1 MSNTDK
7 NKKTSLRNPDAEQ
20 SGNTEKYREWLII
33 KGYSKNTTE
42 SNIKMLQRFTQWLE
56 KENIDIAETNYND
69 VMAFIQSCNQRG
81 NERQTIQQYVVAIR
95 HYYSH
100 LIYEGDMNDNPA
112 SNIEIKGIKRRK
124 LHDTLN
130 SEELEQ
136 LYKSYPAELEQ
147 KKKSPPQQLNQL
159 ARKRTKVMLGL
170 LIYQG
175 IRVDELAEL
184 ETTDLKLREGK
195 IIIKG
200 KRRTNERTMKLE
212 GFQTIDLMDYING
225 TRKALLQIS
234 QRETAK
240 LFFSKDKGNHVSNMM
255 HSLMKSLKQHN
266 PENIGAGTKIK
277 SIKQIR
283 ASVITNWLQQYNLR
297 QVQYMAGHRYVSS
310 TEAYYANDIAELQDE
325 IFKHH
330 PIS

>member
-1 MSNTDK
+1 MNAD
-7 NKKTSLRNPDAEQ
+7 
-20 SGNTEKYREWLII
+20 KYREWLII
-33 KGYSKNTTE
+33 KGYSKQTTE
-42 SNIKMLQRFTQWLE
+42 SNINMLQRFLQWLE

-69 VMAFIQSCNQRG
+69 VMAFIQYCKQRR
-81 NERQTIQQYVVAIR
+81 NEQQTIQQYIVAIR

-100 LIYEGDMNDNPA
+100 LIYEGEINDNPA

-136 LYKSYPAELEQ
+136 LYKSYPAELSIKEH
-147 KKKSPPQQLNQL
+147 SPPQKLNQL
-159 ARKRTKVMLGL
+159 ARKRNKIILGL
-170 LIYQG
+170 IIYQA
-175 IRVDELAEL
+175 IRPEELAEL

-195 IIIKG
+195 IMIKG
-200 KRRTNERTMKLE
+200 KRRSNERTMKLE
-212 GFQTIDLMDYING
+212 GFQIIDLMDYINE
-225 TRKALLQIS
+225 TRKAMLQIN
-234 QRETAK
+234 QRETNQ
-240 LFFSKDKGNHVSNMM
+240 LFFSKDKGKHFSNVM
-255 HSLMKSLKQHN
+255 HSLLKSLKQHN
-266 PENIGAGTKIK
+266 RKIK

-310 TEAYYANDIAELQDE
+310 TEAYYANDIAELQEE
-325 IFKHH
+325 IFRHH

>member
-1 MSNTDK
+1 MKNDK
-7 NKKTSLRNPDAEQ
+7 LKIMNDNKF
-20 SGNTEKYREWLII
+20 REWMII

-42 SNIKMLQRFTQWLE
+42 SNITMLQRFLQWLV
-56 KENIDIAETNYND
+56 KENIDIVETSYND

-95 HYYSH
+95 HYHSH

-130 SEELEQ
+130 VKELEEV
-136 LYKSYPAELEQ
+136 YKSYPAELTL
-147 KKKSPPQQLNQL
+147 KKQAPPQKSNQL
-159 ARKRTKVMLGL
+159 ARKRSKVMLGL

-175 IRVDELAEL
+175 IRVEELAAL
-184 ETTDLKLREGK
+184 EMTDLKLREGK

-200 KRRTNERTMKLE
+200 KRRTNERTLKLE
-212 GFQTIDLMDYING
+212 GFQVIDLMDYTNE
-225 TRKALLQIS
+225 TRKALLEIN
-234 QRETAK
+234 QRETTK
-240 LFFSKDKGNHVSNMM
+240 LFFSKDKGNNFGNMM
-255 HSLMKSLKQHN
+255 YSLMKSLRKNN
-266 PENIGAGTKIK
+266 PKVK
-277 SIKQIR
+277 DIKQIR

-310 TEAYYANDIAELQDE
+310 TEAYQANNITELQEE

-330 PIS
+330 PIG

>member
-1 MSNTDK
+1 
-7 NKKTSLRNPDAEQ
+7 
-20 SGNTEKYREWLII
+20 
-33 KGYSKNTTE
+33 
-42 SNIKMLQRFTQWLE
+42 
-56 KENIDIAETNYND
+56 
-69 VMAFIQSCNQRG
+69 
-81 NERQTIQQYVVAIR
+81 VAIR

-136 LYKSYPAELEQ
+136 LYKSYPAELEA

-159 ARKRTKVMLGL
+159 ARRRTKVMLGL

-175 IRVDELAEL
+175 IKVEELAEL
-184 ETTDLKLREGK
+184 EINDLKLREGK

-212 GFQTIDLMDYING
+212 GFQIIDLMDYINE
-225 TRKALLQIS
+225 TRKALLQIN
-234 QRETAK
+234 QRETTK
-240 LFFSKDKGNHVSNMM
+240 LFFSKDKGNHFSNVM
-255 HSLMKSLKQHN
+255 HPLMKSLKQN
-266 PENIGAGTKIK
+266 NNKIK

-310 TEAYYANDIAELQDE
+310 TEAYQANNITELQDE

-330 PIS
+330 PIG

>member
-1 MSNTDK
+1 MLSNTNK
-7 NKKTSLRNPDAEQ
+7 NNKASLRNPDAEQ
-20 SGNTEKYREWLII
+20 SGNTEKYRQWLII

-42 SNIKMLQRFTQWLE
+42 SNITMLQRFLQWLE
-56 KENIDIAETNYND
+56 KENIDIAATTYND

-81 NERQTIQQYVVAIR
+81 NERQTVQQYVVAIR
-95 HYYSH
+95 HYYNH
-100 LIYEGDMNDNPA
+100 LIYEGEMNENPA

-130 SEELEQ
+130 AKELEEV
-136 LYKSYPAELEQ
+136 YKSYPAELEQ
-147 KKKSPPQQLNQL
+147 KKKSPPQKSNQL
-159 ARKRTKVMLGL
+159 ARKRSKVMLGL

-200 KRRTNERTMKLE
+200 KRRTNERTLKLE
-212 GFQTIDLMDYING
+212 GFQVIDLMDYINE
-225 TRKALLQIS
+225 TRKALLAIN
-234 QRETAK
+234 QRETTK
-240 LFFSKDKGNHVSNMM
+240 LFFSKGSGVNFSNVMY
-255 HSLMKSLKQHN
+255 KVTQSLKQN
-266 PENIGAGTKIK
+266 SSKIK
-277 SIKQIR
+277 DIKQIR

-310 TEAYYANDIAELQDE
+310 TEAYQANNIAELQDE

>member
-1 MSNTDK
+1 M
-7 NKKTSLRNPDAEQ
+7 NKKIT
-20 SGNTEKYREWLII
+20 NTPLGDGGKYREWLII
-33 KGYSKNTTE
+33 KGYSKLTAE
-42 SNIKMLQRFTQWLE
+42 SNIKMLQRFTQWLA
-56 KENIDIAETNYND
+56 KENIDITETNYND
-69 VMAFIQSCNQRG
+69 VMAFIQSCNQRR

-95 HYYSH
+95 HYYGH
-100 LIYEGDMNDNPA
+100 LIYEGDISDNPA

-159 ARKRTKVMLGL
+159 ARKRSKVMLGL

-175 IRVDELAEL
+175 ISVEELAEL
-184 ETTDLKLREGK
+184 ETSDLKLREGK

-200 KRRTNERTMKLE
+200 KRRSNERIMKLE
-212 GFQTIDLMDYING
+212 GFQIIDLMDYINE
-225 TRKALLQIS
+225 TRKALLQIN
-234 QRETAK
+234 QRETK
-240 LFFSKDKGNHVSNMM
+240 QLFFSKDNGSHFSNVMQP
-255 HSLMKSLKQHN
+255 LIKSLKQHN
-266 PENIGAGTKIK
+266 RKIK
-277 SIKQIR
+277 NIKQIR

-310 TEAYYANDIAELQDE
+310 TEAYYANDIAELQEE

>member
-1 MSNTDK
+1 MK
-7 NKKTSLRNPDAEQ
+7 N
-20 SGNTEKYREWLII
+20 EKFKIMNENKFREWLII
-33 KGYSKNTTE
+33 KGYSKLTTE
-42 SNIKMLQRFTQWLE
+42 SNIKMLQRFIQWLA
-56 KENIDIAETNYND
+56 KENIDIAASSYND

-136 LYKSYPAELEQ
+136 LYKSYPAELEV
-147 KKKSPPQQLNQL
+147 KKKSPPQKLNQL

-175 IRVDELAEL
+175 IKVEELAEL
-184 ETTDLKLREGK
+184 ETSDLKLREGK

-212 GFQTIDLMDYING
+212 GFQIIDLMDYINE
-225 TRKALLQIS
+225 TRKALLQIN

-240 LFFSKDKGNHVSNMM
+240 LFFSKDKGNHFSNVM
-255 HSLMKSLKQHN
+255 HPLMKSLKQHN
-266 PENIGAGTKIK
+266 NKIK

-310 TEAYYANDIAELQDE
+310 TEAYQANNITELQDE

-330 PIS
+330 PIG

>member
-1 MSNTDK
+1 M
-7 NKKTSLRNPDAEQ
+7 
-20 SGNTEKYREWLII
+20 NTEKYREWLII

-42 SNIKMLQRFTQWLE
+42 SNITMLQRFTQWLE

-100 LIYEGDMNDNPA
+100 LIYEGDMSDNPA

-130 SEELEQ
+130 VEELEQ

-195 IIIKG
+195 IVIKG

-212 GFQTIDLMDYING
+212 GFQTIDLMDYINE

-255 HSLMKSLKQHN
+255 HSLNKSLKQN
-266 PENIGAGTKIK
+266 NNKIK

-310 TEAYYANDIAELQDE
+310 TEAYQANNITELQDE

-330 PIS
+330 PIG

>member
-1 MSNTDK
+1 MNE
-7 NKKTSLRNPDAEQ
+7 NKF
-20 SGNTEKYREWLII
+20 REWLII
-33 KGYSKNTTE
+33 KGYSKLTTE
-42 SNIKMLQRFTQWLE
+42 SNIKMLQRFTQWLT
-56 KENIDIAETNYND
+56 KENIDIAATGYND

-130 SEELEQ
+130 VEELEQ
-136 LYKSYPAELEQ
+136 LYKSYPAELEV

-175 IRVDELAEL
+175 IKVEELTEL
-184 ETTDLKLREGK
+184 EITDLKLREGK

-200 KRRTNERTMKLE
+200 KRRTNERMMKLE
-212 GFQTIDLMDYING
+212 GFQIIDLMDYINE
-225 TRKALLQIS
+225 TRKALLQIN
-234 QRETAK
+234 QRETTK
-240 LFFSKDKGNHVSNMM
+240 LFFSKDKGNHVSNMI
-255 HSLMKSLKQHN
+255 HSLMKSLKQN
-266 PENIGAGTKIK
+266 NNKIK

-310 TEAYYANDIAELQDE
+310 TEAYQANNITELQDE

-330 PIS
+330 PIG

>member
-1 MSNTDK
+1 MNE
-7 NKKTSLRNPDAEQ
+7 NKF
-20 SGNTEKYREWLII
+20 REWLII
-33 KGYSKNTTE
+33 KGYSKLTTE
-42 SNIKMLQRFTQWLE
+42 SNIKMLQRFIQWLA
-56 KENIDIAETNYND
+56 KENIDIAASSYND

-130 SEELEQ
+130 VEELEQ
-136 LYKSYPAELEQ
+136 LYKSYPAELEA

-175 IRVDELAEL
+175 IKVEELAEL
-184 ETTDLKLREGK
+184 ETMNLKLREGK

-212 GFQTIDLMDYING
+212 GFQIIDLMDYINE
-225 TRKALLQIS
+225 TRKALLQIN
-234 QRETAK
+234 QRETTK
-240 LFFSKDKGNHVSNMM
+240 LFFSKDKGNHFSNVM
-255 HSLMKSLKQHN
+255 HPLMKSLKQN
-266 PENIGAGTKIK
+266 NNKIK

-310 TEAYYANDIAELQDE
+310 TEAYQENNITELQDE

-330 PIS
+330 PIG

>member
-1 MSNTDK
+1 M
-7 NKKTSLRNPDAEQ
+7 
-20 SGNTEKYREWLII
+20 NTEKYRQWLII

-42 SNIKMLQRFTQWLE
+42 SNITMLQRFTQWLE
-56 KENIDIAETNYND
+56 KENIDIAETTYND

-81 NERQTIQQYVVAIR
+81 NERQTVQQYVVAIR
-95 HYYSH
+95 HYYNH
-100 LIYEGDMNDNPA
+100 LIYEGEMNDNPA

-130 SEELEQ
+130 AKELEEV
-136 LYKSYPAELEQ
+136 YKSYPAELTPSPLERVGVRL
-147 KKKSPPQQLNQL
+147 PPQKSNQL
-159 ARKRTKVMLGL
+159 ARKRSKVMLGL

-184 ETTDLKLREGK
+184 EVTDLKLREGK

-212 GFQTIDLMDYING
+212 GFQVIDLLDYINE
-225 TRKALLQIS
+225 TRKALLAIN
-234 QRETAK
+234 QRETTK
-240 LFFSKDKGNHVSNMM
+240 LFFSKDRGNNFSNMM

-266 PENIGAGTKIK
+266 NKVK
-277 SIKQIR
+277 DIKQIR

-310 TEAYYANDIAELQDE
+310 TEAYQANNIAELQNE

>member
-1 MSNTDK
+1 MNE
-7 NKKTSLRNPDAEQ
+7 A
-20 SGNTEKYREWLII
+20 KYKEWLLI

-42 SNIKMLQRFTQWLE
+42 SNITMLQRFLQWLE
-56 KENIDIAETNYND
+56 KENIDIAASSYND

-81 NERQTIQQYVVAIR
+81 NERQTVQQYVVAIR
-95 HYYSH
+95 HYYNH
-100 LIYEGDMNDNPA
+100 LIYEGEMNDNPA

-130 SEELEQ
+130 VEELEQ
-136 LYKSYPAELEQ
+136 LYKSYPAELEA
-147 KKKSPPQQLNQL
+147 KKKSPPQLSNQL
-159 ARKRTKVMLGL
+159 ARKRSKVMLGL

-195 IIIKG
+195 ILIKG

-212 GFQTIDLMDYING
+212 GFQVIDLLDYINE
-225 TRKALLQIS
+225 TRKALLAIN
-234 QRETAK
+234 QRETTK
-240 LFFSKDKGNHVSNMM
+240 LFFSKDRGNNFSNMM

-266 PENIGAGTKIK
+266 NKIK
-277 SIKQIR
+277 DIKQIR

-310 TEAYYANDIAELQDE
+310 TEAYQANNIAELQDE

>member
-1 MSNTDK
+1 MK
-7 NKKTSLRNPDAEQ
+7 N
-20 SGNTEKYREWLII
+20 EKFKIMNENKFREWLII
-33 KGYSKNTTE
+33 KGYSKLTTE
-42 SNIKMLQRFTQWLE
+42 SNIKMLQRFIQWLA
-56 KENIDIAETNYND
+56 KENIDIAASSYND

-130 SEELEQ
+130 VEELEQ
-136 LYKSYPAELEQ
+136 LYKSYPAALEA

-175 IRVDELAEL
+175 IKVEELAEL

-195 IIIKG
+195 VIIKG

-212 GFQTIDLMDYING
+212 GFQIIDLMDYINE
-225 TRKALLQIS
+225 TRKALLQIN
-234 QRETAK
+234 QRETTK
-240 LFFSKDKGNHVSNMM
+240 LFFSKDKGIHFSNVM
-255 HSLMKSLKQHN
+255 HPLMKSLKQN
-266 PENIGAGTKIK
+266 NNKIK

-310 TEAYYANDIAELQDE
+310 TEAYQANNITELQDE

-330 PIS
+330 PIG

>member
-1 MSNTDK
+1 M
-7 NKKTSLRNPDAEQ
+7 
-20 SGNTEKYREWLII
+20 NTEKYKEWLLI

-42 SNIKMLQRFTQWLE
+42 SNITMLQRFLQWLE
-56 KENIDIAETNYND
+56 KESIDIIETTYND
-69 VMAFIQSCNQRG
+69 VMAFIQSCNARG

-95 HYYSH
+95 HYYNH
-100 LIYEGDMNDNPA
+100 LIYEGEMNDNPA
-112 SNIEIKGIKRRK
+112 SNVEIKGIKRRK

-130 SEELEQ
+130 VEELEQ
-136 LYKSYPAELEQ
+136 LYKSYPAELET

-159 ARKRTKVMLGL
+159 ARRRTKVMLGL

-175 IRVDELAEL
+175 IKVDELAEL
-184 ETTDLKLREGK
+184 EVTDLKLREGK
-195 IIIKG
+195 IFIKG

-212 GFQTIDLMDYING
+212 GFQIIDLMDYINE
-225 TRKALLQIS
+225 TRKALLAIN
-234 QRETAK
+234 QRETTK
-240 LFFSKDKGNHVSNMM
+240 LFFSKDRGNNFSNMM
-255 HSLMKSLKQHN
+255 HSLVKSLKQHN
-266 PENIGAGTKIK
+266 SKIK
-277 SIKQIR
+277 DIKQIR

-310 TEAYYANDIAELQDE
+310 TEAYQANNIAELQNE

>member
-1 MSNTDK
+1 M
-7 NKKTSLRNPDAEQ
+7 
-20 SGNTEKYREWLII
+20 NTEKYREWLII
-33 KGYSKNTTE
+33 KGYSKQTTE
-42 SNIKMLQRFTQWLE
+42 SYITMLQRFLQWLA
-56 KENIDIAETNYND
+56 KENIDIIETNYND

-81 NERQTIQQYVVAIR
+81 NERQTIQQYVVAVK

-100 LIYEGDMNDNPA
+100 LIYEGDISDNPA
-112 SNIEIKGIKRRK
+112 SSIEIKGIKRRK

-130 SEELEQ
+130 AKELDEV
-136 LYKSYPAELEQ
+136 YKSYPAVLTPSPSERVGVRL
-147 KKKSPPQQLNQL
+147 PPQKSNQL
-159 ARKRTKVMLGL
+159 ARKRSKVMLAL

-175 IRVDELAEL
+175 IKVEELAEL

-200 KRRTNERTMKLE
+200 KRRTNERVLKLE
-212 GFQTIDLMDYING
+212 GFQVIDLMDYINE
-225 TRKALLQIS
+225 TRKALLEIN
-234 QRETAK
+234 QRETTK
-240 LFFSKDKGNHVSNMM
+240 LFFSKDKGNNFSNMI

-266 PENIGAGTKIK
+266 SKVK
-277 SIKQIR
+277 DIKQIR

-310 TEAYYANDIAELQDE
+310 TEAYQANNITELQEE

-330 PIS
+330 PIG

>member
-1 MSNTDK
+1 M
-7 NKKTSLRNPDAEQ
+7 
-20 SGNTEKYREWLII
+20 NTEKYREYLII
-33 KGYSKNTTE
+33 KGYSKRTTE
-42 SNIKMLQRFTQWLE
+42 SNINMLQRFTQWLE
-56 KENIDIAETNYND
+56 KENIDITETNYND

-100 LIYEGDMNDNPA
+100 LIYEGEINDNPA
-112 SNIEIKGIKRRK
+112 GNIEIKGIKRRK

-130 SEELEQ
+130 VEELEKV
-136 LYKSYPAELEQ
+136 YKSYPAEIEI
-147 KKKSPPQQLNQL
+147 KKHCPPQQLNQL
-159 ARKRTKVMLGL
+159 ARKRNKIILGL
-170 LIYQG
+170 IIYQA
-175 IRVDELAEL
+175 IRPEELAEL

-200 KRRTNERTMKLE
+200 RRRSNERMMKLE
-212 GFQTIDLMDYING
+212 GFQIVDLMDYINE
-225 TRKALLQIS
+225 TRKALLQIN
-234 QRETAK
+234 QRETNK
-240 LFFSKDKGNHVSNMM
+240 LFFSKERGEHFSNVM
-255 HSLMKSLKQHN
+255 HSLMKSLKQHSR
-266 PENIGAGTKIK
+266 KIK

-310 TEAYYANDIAELQDE
+310 TEAYQANNITELQEE

>member
-1 MSNTDK
+1 MMNNKTHNTPLGDGGK
-7 NKKTSLRNPDAEQ
+7 FRD
-20 SGNTEKYREWLII
+20 WMII

-42 SNIKMLQRFTQWLE
+42 SNITMLQRFTQWLE
-56 KENIDIAETNYND
+56 KENIDIAETTYND

-81 NERQTIQQYVVAIR
+81 NKRQTIQQYVVAIR
-95 HYYSH
+95 HYYNH
-100 LIYEGDMNDNPA
+100 LIYEGEMNDNPA

-130 SEELEQ
+130 AKELEEV
-136 LYKSYPAELEQ
+136 YKSYPAELTPSPLERVGVRL
-147 KKKSPPQQLNQL
+147 PPQKSNQL
-159 ARKRTKVMLGL
+159 ARKRSKVMLGL

-184 ETTDLKLREGK
+184 EVTDLKLREGK

-212 GFQTIDLMDYING
+212 GFQVIDLLDYINE
-225 TRKALLQIS
+225 TRKALLAIN
-234 QRETAK
+234 QRETTK
-240 LFFSKDKGNHVSNMM
+240 LFFSKDKGNNFSNMM

-266 PENIGAGTKIK
+266 NKIK
-277 SIKQIR
+277 DIKQIR
-283 ASVITNWLQQYNLR
+283 VSVITNWLQQYNLR

-310 TEAYYANDIAELQDE
+310 TEAYQANNIAELQNE

>member
-1 MSNTDK
+1 MKNDK
-7 NKKTSLRNPDAEQ
+7 LKIMNDNKF
-20 SGNTEKYREWLII
+20 REWMII

-42 SNIKMLQRFTQWLE
+42 SNITMLQRFLQWLV
-56 KENIDIAETNYND
+56 KENIDIVETSYND

-130 SEELEQ
+130 VKELEEV
-136 LYKSYPAELEQ
+136 YKSYPAELTL
-147 KKKSPPQQLNQL
+147 KKQAPPQKSNQL
-159 ARKRTKVMLGL
+159 ARKRSKVMLGL

-175 IRVDELAEL
+175 IRVEELAAL
-184 ETTDLKLREGK
+184 EMTDLKLREGK

-200 KRRTNERTMKLE
+200 KRRTNERTLKLE
-212 GFQTIDLMDYING
+212 GFQVIDLMDYTNE
-225 TRKALLQIS
+225 TRKALLEIN
-234 QRETAK
+234 QRETTK
-240 LFFSKDKGNHVSNMM
+240 LFFSKDKGNNFGNMM
-255 HSLMKSLKQHN
+255 YSLMKSLRKNN
-266 PENIGAGTKIK
+266 PKVK
-277 SIKQIR
+277 DIKQIR

-310 TEAYYANDIAELQDE
+310 TEAYQANNITELQEE

-330 PIS
+330 PIG

>member
-1 MSNTDK
+1 MNE
-7 NKKTSLRNPDAEQ
+7 A
-20 SGNTEKYREWLII
+20 KYKEWLLI

-42 SNIKMLQRFTQWLE
+42 SNITMLQRFTQWLE
-56 KENIDIAETNYND
+56 KENIDIAASSYND

-100 LIYEGDMNDNPA
+100 LIYEGEMNENPA

-130 SEELEQ
+130 VEELEQ
-136 LYKSYPAELEQ
+136 LYKSYPAELEA
-147 KKKSPPQQLNQL
+147 KKKSPPQEANRL
-159 ARKRTKVMLGL
+159 ARKRSKVMLGL

-195 IIIKG
+195 IFIKG
-200 KRRTNERTMKLE
+200 KRRTNERMMKLE
-212 GFQTIDLMDYING
+212 GFQIIDLMDYINE
-225 TRKALLQIS
+225 TRKALLQING
-234 QRETAK
+234 RETAK
-240 LFFSKDKGNHVSNMM
+240 LFFSKDRGNNFSNMM
-255 HSLMKSLKQHN
+255 HSLVKSLKQHN
-266 PENIGAGTKIK
+266 SKIK
-277 SIKQIR
+277 GIKQIR

-310 TEAYYANDIAELQDE
+310 TEAYQANNIAELQEE

>member
-1 MSNTDK
+1 M
-7 NKKTSLRNPDAEQ
+7 
-20 SGNTEKYREWLII
+20 NTEKYREWLII
-33 KGYSKNTTE
+33 KGYSKNTAE
-42 SNIKMLQRFTQWLE
+42 SNITMLQRFTQWLE
-56 KENIDIAETNYND
+56 KENIDIAATGYND

-100 LIYEGDMNDNPA
+100 LIYEGEISDNPA

-130 SEELEQ
+130 IEELEQ
-136 LYKSYPAELEQ
+136 LYKSYPAELET
-147 KKKSPPQQLNQL
+147 KKNSPPQQLNQL

-212 GFQTIDLMDYING
+212 GFQIIDLMDYINE
-225 TRKALLQIS
+225 TRKALLQIN
-234 QRETAK
+234 QRETK
-240 LFFSKDKGNHVSNMM
+240 QLFFGKDKGIYFSNVM

-266 PENIGAGTKIK
+266 NKIK

-310 TEAYYANDIAELQDE
+310 TEAYYANDIAELQAE

>member
-1 MSNTDK
+1 M
-7 NKKTSLRNPDAEQ
+7 
-20 SGNTEKYREWLII
+20 NTEKYREWLII
-33 KGYSKNTTE
+33 KGYSKNTAE
-42 SNIKMLQRFTQWLE
+42 SNITMLQRFTQWLE
-56 KENIDIAETNYND
+56 KENIDIAATGYND

-100 LIYEGDMNDNPA
+100 LIYEGDMHDNPA

-130 SEELEQ
+130 VEELEQ
-136 LYKSYPAELEQ
+136 LYKSYPAELEA

-159 ARKRTKVMLGL
+159 ARRRTKVMLGL
-170 LIYQG
+170 LVYQG
-175 IRVDELAEL
+175 IKVEELAEL
-184 ETTDLKLREGK
+184 ETSDLKLREGK

-212 GFQTIDLMDYING
+212 GFQIIDLMDYINE
-225 TRKALLQIS
+225 TRKALLQIN
-234 QRETAK
+234 QRETTK
-240 LFFSKDKGNHVSNMM
+240 LFFSKDKGIHFSNVML
-255 HSLMKSLKQHN
+255 SLIKSLKQHN
-266 PENIGAGTKIK
+266 SKIK

-310 TEAYYANDIAELQDE
+310 TEAYQANNITELQDE

-330 PIS
+330 PIG

>member
-1 MSNTDK
+1 MK
-7 NKKTSLRNPDAEQ
+7 N
-20 SGNTEKYREWLII
+20 EKLKIMNENKFREWLII
-33 KGYSKNTTE
+33 KGYSKLTTE

-56 KENIDIAETNYND
+56 KENIDIATTGYND

-136 LYKSYPAELEQ
+136 LYKSYPAELEA

-159 ARKRTKVMLGL
+159 ARRRTKVMLGL

-175 IRVDELAEL
+175 IKVEELAEL
-184 ETTDLKLREGK
+184 ETIDLKLREGK
-195 IIIKG
+195 ISIKG

-212 GFQTIDLMDYING
+212 GFQIIDLMDYINE
-225 TRKALLQIS
+225 TRKALLQIN
-234 QRETAK
+234 QRETTK
-240 LFFSKDKGNHVSNMM
+240 LFFSKDKGNHFSNVM
-255 HSLMKSLKQHN
+255 HPLMKSLKQHN
-266 PENIGAGTKIK
+266 NKIK

-310 TEAYYANDIAELQDE
+310 TEAYQANNITELQDE

-330 PIS
+330 PIG